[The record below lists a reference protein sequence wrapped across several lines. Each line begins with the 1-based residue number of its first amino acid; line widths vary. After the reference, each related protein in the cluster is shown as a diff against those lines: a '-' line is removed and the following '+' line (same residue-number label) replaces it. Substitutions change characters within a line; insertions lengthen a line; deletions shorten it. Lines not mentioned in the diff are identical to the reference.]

1 MTKVVIANKYVDAN
15 GRTYKGGDVAEVS
28 AGEAADLIY
37 KGAARP
43 HVEVKAVAVD
53 TKGGK

>member
-1 MTKVVIANKYVDAN
+1 MTKVVIANKYVDSK
-15 GRTYKGGDVAEVS
+15 GRTYKGGDVADVS

-43 HVEVKAVAVD
+43 HVEVKSAVE